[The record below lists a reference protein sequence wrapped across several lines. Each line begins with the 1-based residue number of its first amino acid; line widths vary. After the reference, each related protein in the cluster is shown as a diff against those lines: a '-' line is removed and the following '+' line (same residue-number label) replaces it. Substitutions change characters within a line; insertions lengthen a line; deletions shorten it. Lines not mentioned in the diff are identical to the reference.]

1 MKNEY
6 NNILFLSELKEKEI
20 NKMINLLYNKL
31 NNKNNNL
38 VYPLF

>member
-20 NKMINLLYNKL
+20 NNMFNSLYNI
-31 NNKNNNL
+31 
-38 VYPLF
+38 

>member
-20 NKMINLLYNKL
+20 NKMINLLYNILK
-31 NNKNNNL
+31 NKNKNL
-38 VYPLF
+38 T

>member
-6 NNILFLSELKEKEI
+6 NNILLLSKLKEKEI
-20 NKMINLLYNKL
+20 NNMINSLYNIL

-38 VYPLF
+38 TYPLF

>member
-20 NKMINLLYNKL
+20 NKMINLLYNI
-31 NNKNNNL
+31 
-38 VYPLF
+38 